1 MQEWRATRDQFVKT
15 PVKLREP
22 ILYKPRTYSILV
34 LSRSGKTRQI
44 EKILEERAT
53 SDKVLA
59 VLVSNEE
66 GLPIAS
72 RVENKASEYL
82 LSAMAATLLTT
93 SAATGLRLGMGA
105 PETIRIELN
114 AGVLLIREVREH
126 AALLIVLSKDA
137 NLPYFDVQ
145 LTKMIREIDRV
156 LFPDLPPQESLKGN
170 QERINEEE

>member
-1 MQEWRATRDQFVKT
+1 
-15 PVKLREP
+15 
-22 ILYKPRTYSILV
+22 
-34 LSRSGKTRQI
+34 
-44 EKILEERAT
+44 
-53 SDKVLA
+53 

-93 SAATGLRLGMGA
+93 ASATGLRLGMGA

-114 AGVLLIREVREH
+114 SGVLLIREIRVR
-126 AALLIVLSKDA
+126 ACLLIVLARDA
-137 NLPYFDVQ
+137 NLPFFDVQ

-156 LFPDLPPQESLKGN
+156 LFPDLPPQESGE
-170 QERINEEE
+170 QAEEEE